1 LLCRYLLDTD
11 QDVEGL
17 KVIADFHNG
26 DLEDPISKAEFRAIK
41 EAVLADVRVD
51 QGSDRLGP
59 VD

>member
-1 LLCRYLLDTD
+1 
-11 QDVEGL
+11 VEGL

-51 QGSDRLGP
+51 QGSGRLGP